1 MKSQFSILCLLV
13 NILLISCEQAP
24 QYYEVSGRLH
34 TPYHIK
40 FEHTKPLDKEIDEQL
55 KYFYHLFNAFDSTS
69 VISQVN
75 QNRDSVRQFI
85 GFQKVRLEG
94 DRIVK
99 DDPRLM
105 MNFSSL
111 ADGTVC
117 DMIAQMLEKK
127 GVRNYLV
134 EFGGEMRVKG
144 VNPSGMDWRLGITK
158 PTDDAAGMNQE
169 LEQIVSFPKPLGMA
183 TSGNY
188 RNFYIKDGRKYAH
201 TIDPREG
208 CPVQRDILSA
218 TIVAPDAMTAD
229 AYATAFMVLGSEEAK
244 SLCAKVPGL
253 EYFIICS
260 DSIGDGYH
268 PEYSEGFRRYLVTAD
283 K

>member
-1 MKSQFSILCLLV
+1 
-13 NILLISCEQAP
+13 
-24 QYYEVSGRLH
+24 
-34 TPYHIK
+34 
-40 FEHTKPLDKEIDEQL
+40 
-55 KYFYHLFNAFDSTS
+55 
-69 VISQVN
+69 
-75 QNRDSVRQFI
+75 
-85 GFQKVRLEG
+85 
-94 DRIVK
+94 
-99 DDPRLM
+99 
-105 MNFSSL
+105 
-111 ADGTVC
+111 
-117 DMIAQMLEKK
+117 
-127 GVRNYLV
+127 
-134 EFGGEMRVKG
+134 
-144 VNPSGMDWRLGITK
+144 
-158 PTDDAAGMNQE
+158 
-169 LEQIVSFPKPLGMA
+169 MA

-260 DSIGDGYH
+260 DSIGGGYH
-268 PEYSEGFRRYLVTAD
+268 TEYSEGFRRYMVTAD

>member
-1 MKSQFSILCLLV
+1 
-13 NILLISCEQAP
+13 
-24 QYYEVSGRLH
+24 
-34 TPYHIK
+34 
-40 FEHTKPLDKEIDEQL
+40 
-55 KYFYHLFNAFDSTS
+55 
-69 VISQVN
+69 
-75 QNRDSVRQFI
+75 
-85 GFQKVRLEG
+85 
-94 DRIVK
+94 
-99 DDPRLM
+99 
-105 MNFSSL
+105 
-111 ADGTVC
+111 
-117 DMIAQMLEKK
+117 
-127 GVRNYLV
+127 
-134 EFGGEMRVKG
+134 
-144 VNPSGMDWRLGITK
+144 
-158 PTDDAAGMNQE
+158 
-169 LEQIVSFPKPLGMA
+169 MA

-253 EYFIICS
+253 DYFIICS